1 MKNKKMIAVAT
12 AGLGSLLLIGT
23 TGSAFAAEVTP
34 TPSSSATAQAT
45 TQATPRP
52 SATRTPDPAKQ
63 ALREANATARRA
75 IHATFKSAVEKAKA
89 DYQAVLATNP
99 TDEAK
104 AAAKAARKAAVESA
118 RATQLTAMQAI
129 NPNWMPHAKGEHK
142 APKATPSS

>member
-1 MKNKKMIAVAT
+1 MMNKKIIAVAT

-34 TPSSSATAQAT
+34 TPSSSATAQAS

-52 SATRTPDPAKQ
+52 SATRTPDPAKLAQ
-63 ALREANATARRA
+63 REANSTARKA
-75 IHATFKSAVEKAKA
+75 VHATFKAAVEKAKA

-104 AAAKAARKAAVESA
+104 TAAKAARKAAVESA
-118 RATQLTAMQAI
+118 RATHLTAMQAI
-129 NPNWMPHAKGEHK
+129 NPNWMPHAKGGQK
-142 APKATPSS
+142 APQATPSN